1 VSVTTTLARPFG
13 TAMNPVGLVDMGSS
27 FQVHFSLSAMLI
39 NIVNVDLVNG

>member
-1 VSVTTTLARPFG
+1 
-13 TAMNPVGLVDMGSS
+13 MGSS